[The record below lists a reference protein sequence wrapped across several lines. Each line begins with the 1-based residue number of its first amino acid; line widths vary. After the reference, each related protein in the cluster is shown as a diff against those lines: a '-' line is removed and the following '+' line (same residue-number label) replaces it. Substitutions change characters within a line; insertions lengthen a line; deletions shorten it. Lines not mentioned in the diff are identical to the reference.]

1 MERNEKR
8 AAAANLSAGYLMEC
22 LKTAI
27 RNQTDDYLGE
37 EARANAKET
46 EEIITEELMKRLSK

>member
-8 AAAANLSAGYLMEC
+8 AAAANLSSGYLMEC

-27 RNQTDDYLGE
+27 RNQAADYLGE
-37 EARANAKET
+37 EAKANAKET